1 MVLEGAINR
10 IMNGKNKKQKR
21 LEIETDKNDLE
32 MMKIMLS
39 DGD

>member
-1 MVLEGAINR
+1 MLEGATNR
-10 IMNGKNKKQKR
+10 IINGKNKTEKK
-21 LEIETDKNDLE
+21 LEIETDRNDLE